1 MKKFQFQNKIILI
14 LSQQNWGVNQL
25 SKHLYAKELSKKNKV
40 YFIHTIPN
48 KQQSKNVVIENIE
61 KNLYLVS
68 INLGVI
74 GVTKLPSFLID
85 IQTNKIIQKIL
96 KALNISKPDVV
107 WSFEQSR
114 FQNLKQFR
122 ASISIFHPVD
132 YILKSRPFLSKIAN
146 SADIVLSVSEAILDK
161 INTSTPKYF
170 INHGVDEIFL
180 SHYKTSTPPNFI
192 SQHKVNVGYVGN
204 LQMQLIDWDNLI
216 QTVKK
221 NPELN
226 FIFIGPDK
234 KSNIG
239 GKVKQPK
246 INLLKMLPNTNF
258 TGSLT
263 KEELIKLLSF
273 LEIFWLCYDNKKF
286 PIEVS
291 NSHKILEYLSTGK
304 VIVSNFISTYE
315 NSTLLEMTNSN
326 DELKSK
332 IKEITSNLSNYNNA
346 NLQQERINFAK
357 ENTYKKQIE
366 RIEKFITVTI

>member
-14 LSQQNWGVNQL
+14 LSQQNWGINQL
-25 SKHLYAKELSKKNKV
+25 SKHLYAKELSKNNKV

-48 KQQSKNVVIENIE
+48 KQQSKNVVIKNIE
-61 KNLYLVS
+61 ENLYLIS
-68 INLGVI
+68 INIGVL

-85 IQTNKIIQKIL
+85 IQTNRIIQKIL
-96 KALNISKPDVV
+96 KELNILKPDVV

-114 FQNLKQFR
+114 FQNLNQFR

-132 YILKSRPFLSKIAN
+132 YILKARPFLNKIAN
-146 SADIVLSVSEAILDK
+146 SANIVLSVSEAILDE
-161 INTSTPKYF
+161 IDTSTPKYF

-180 SHYKTSTPPNFI
+180 TQHKSPTPPDFI

-204 LQMQLIDWDNLI
+204 LQMKLIDWDNLI
-216 QTVKK
+216 QTVEK

-239 GKVKQPK
+239 GVTKQPK
-246 INLLKMLPNTNF
+246 ITHLKSLPNTHF
-258 TGSLT
+258 TGSLN
-263 KEELIKLLSF
+263 KKQLAKLLPF
-273 LEIFWLCYDNKKF
+273 IEIFWLCYDNKKF

-304 VIVSNFISTYE
+304 VIISNFISTYK
-315 NSTLLEMTNSN
+315 NSSVLEMANSN
-326 DELKSK
+326 NELSSK
-332 IKEITSNLSNYNNA
+332 LKEIALNLSNYNNTK
-346 NLQQERINFAK
+346 LQKERINFAK

-366 RIEKFITVTI
+366 RIENIITSLS